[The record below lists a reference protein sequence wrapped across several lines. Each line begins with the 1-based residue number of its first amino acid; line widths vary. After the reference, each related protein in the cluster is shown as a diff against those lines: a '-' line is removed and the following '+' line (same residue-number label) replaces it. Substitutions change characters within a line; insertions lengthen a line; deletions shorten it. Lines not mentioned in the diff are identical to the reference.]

1 MMIAIIG
8 LCLSIIGL
16 SAASYSLGKTQGFIE
31 GLEWSENTWNE
42 IVNEVTNGRSENT

>member
-1 MMIAIIG
+1 MIIAIIG
-8 LCLSIIGL
+8 LCLLIIALGI
-16 SAASYSLGKTQGFIE
+16 ASYKLGEVNGLIK